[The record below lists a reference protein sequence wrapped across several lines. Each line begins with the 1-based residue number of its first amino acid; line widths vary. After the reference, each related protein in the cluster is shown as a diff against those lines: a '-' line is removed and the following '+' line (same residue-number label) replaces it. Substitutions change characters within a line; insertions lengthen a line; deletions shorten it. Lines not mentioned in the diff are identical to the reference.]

1 MNGLT
6 AVESPPILDR
16 LSNLADTTRSR
27 LLLVLEDA
35 EFTVSELCSILQLPQ
50 STVSRHLKVLTD
62 DGWLVSTPDGTSRR
76 YQMAAELDES
86 TGRLWEVVREQV
98 EEMLAARQDAR
109 RVETV
114 QASRHSR
121 SREFFAEAAGEWD
134 ERRRELFGARADLHS
149 LLGLLDRDWVVG
161 DLGCGTGSLTEVLA
175 PFVRRVIG
183 VDRSEAMLEAGRE
196 RLASRGNLDNVELR
210 RGELESLPL
219 DDDALDV
226 AVMYLVLHY
235 VVEPE
240 RVLSEVARVLRPGGR
255 LLVADMT
262 PHDREGY
269 RNEMGHVWL
278 GFSKD
283 RLRGWL
289 RSAGYEAMVHRDLP
303 PDPEARGPALF
314 TATALLPA
322 AGEAGG

>member
-1 MNGLT
+1 MNRFT
-6 AVESPPILDR
+6 AVESPPILER

-27 LLLVLEDA
+27 LLVVLQDG

-76 YQMAAELDES
+76 YQMVAELDGP
-86 TGRLWEVVREQV
+86 TGRLWALVREQL
-98 EEMLAARQDAR
+98 EETPAARQDAR
-109 RVETV
+109 RVESVLAT
-114 QASRHSR
+114 RHSR

-134 ERRRELFGARADLHS
+134 ERRRELFGARADLQA

-161 DLGCGTGSLTEVLA
+161 DLGCGTGSLTAVLA
-175 PFVRRVIG
+175 PFVGRVIG

-196 RLASRGNLDNVELR
+196 RLASRDNVELR
-210 RGELESLPL
+210 RGELERLPVE
-219 DDDALDV
+219 DDTLDV
-226 AVMYLVLHY
+226 AVVYLVLHH

-240 RVLSEVARVLRPGGR
+240 RVLAEVARVLRPGGR

-262 PHDREGY
+262 PHDRTGY

-278 GFSKD
+278 GFSKE
-283 RLRGWL
+283 RLCGWL
-289 RSAGYEAMVHRDLP
+289 RSSGFGEIVHRDLP
-303 PDPEARGPALF
+303 PDPDARGPALF
-314 TATALLPA
+314 TASALLTERPPTA
-322 AGEAGG
+322 DHDD